1 MCIDLDRYVNH
12 GSSMFIDS
20 QLFLAFISLCF
31 GEHRSVVSGG
41 DIGRAAN
48 NLRSLAERYSHA
60 RFHVLLRRLA
70 AEEAFHVLTANA
82 VFDNVSSFDVG
93 FVRVPVVAEVRTF
106 EFVWRVGASRAF
118 WRGFFSGQR
127 WVDSRTRPRKRRVE
141 RERRS
146 GTVVVGS
153 VGARALEFCRW
164 YSPHLRYLRSQVI
177 RGR

>member
-1 MCIDLDRYVNH
+1 M
-12 GSSMFIDS
+12 
-20 QLFLAFISLCF
+20 FLAFISLCF

-70 AEEAFHVLTANA
+70 AEEAFHVLSANA
-82 VFDNVSSFDVG
+82 VFENVSSFDVG
-93 FVRVPVVAEVRTF
+93 FVRVPVVAEVRVAECAF
-106 EFVWRVGASRAF
+106 LNSCGELERVARFGED
-118 WRGFFSGQR
+118 FFQARDGLILAL
-127 WVDSRTRPRKRRVE
+127 VHVNAE
-141 RERRS
+141 LRERRS

-153 VGARALEFCRW
+153 VGARALEFCW
-164 YSPHLRYLRSQVI
+164 YSPHLRHLCSQVI